1 MIDLVSSTDIMGIE
15 VIDISYTQI
24 NDEGLI
30 ALSQC

>member
-1 MIDLVSSTDIMGIE
+1 MIDLVSSNHITGIE
-15 VIDISYTQI
+15 VIDISYTQV